1 MDTKDNG
8 RSDTGMGPLEA
19 VDIQVDSNAGLDN
32 WLEKKIGQNINSR
45 RRYLFQPMII
55 VNCHSASVT
64 TQTS

>member
-32 WLEKKIGQNINSR
+32 WLEKKLDKILIPVDDIYSSQ
-45 RRYLFQPMII
+45 
-55 VNCHSASVT
+55 
-64 TQTS
+64 